1 MKPLKRIL
9 LTLSLAPGLA
19 ALAGADLVERVIV
32 RVNGDIVTQSEFE
45 ARQVASVQQA
55 RVGAGEV
62 ERYLRENN
70 ARILQEAIDELLLV
84 QRAGEL
90 GYKVPAAYLNEVIDG
105 IKKENNI
112 ASDDDLRDQLR
123 REGMSIDDLKR
134 NIERS
139 VLRRQVLQRE
149 LESKMTVPEAEVRA
163 DYDAHLADYTR
174 EPSVTLQEIFVKG
187 EGPEA
192 REAAAAL
199 ASRAR
204 AGEDFGALARENSQG
219 GTAQQ
224 GGDLGTLARGDLS
237 PELQKV
243 AFALAPGAVSEPVAQ
258 GGGYRLLKVVEKK
271 DGSVVPFAEAKDE
284 IVRRLS
290 QQRMSSAYEEYV
302 AGLRKGALIDLKVRE
317 VPLSIDVP
325 ASPGLEAPSVGRV
338 PPAGPPAAAA
348 PAAAAPAAAAPAAP
362 SPAAE
367 DIDEFTTSPQARPER
382 VAPPALPGQPA
393 PAPTPTPNPP
403 AP

>member
-1 MKPLKRIL
+1 MKPLKPIL
-9 LTLSLAPGLA
+9 LALSLASTLG
-19 ALAGADLVERVIV
+19 ALARADLVERVIV

-45 ARQVASVQQA
+45 ARQVAAVQQA

-90 GYKVPAAYLNEVIDG
+90 GYKVPGAYLDEVIEG

-112 ASDDDLRDQLR
+112 GSDDELRDQLR

-149 LESKMTVPEAEVRA
+149 LESKMTVPEAEARA

-192 REAAAAL
+192 KEKALSLAA
-199 ASRAR
+199 RAR
-204 AGEDFGALARENSQG
+204 GGEDFGVLARESSEG
-219 GTAQQ
+219 ATAAN

-237 PELQKV
+237 PDLQKV
-243 AFALAPGAVSEPVAQ
+243 AFALSPGDVSEPIAQ

-271 DGSVVPFAEAKDE
+271 DGTVVPFAEAKDE
-284 IVRRLS
+284 ISRRLS
-290 QQRMSSAYEEYV
+290 QKRMTSAYDEYV
-302 AGLRKGALIDLKVRE
+302 AGLRKTALIDLKVRE
-317 VPLSIDVP
+317 VPLSVEVP
-325 ASPGLEAPSVGRV
+325 VTPGLEAPSVGKL
-338 PPAGPPAAAA
+338 PPGGPESA
-348 PAAAAPAAAAPAAP
+348 PAAGATGSAPAGA
-362 SPAAE
+362 SPAE
-367 DIDEFTTSPQARPER
+367 ENLEEFTTSPQARPER

-403 AP
+403 VS

>member
-9 LTLSLAPGLA
+9 LTLSLAPALA
-19 ALAGADLVERVIV
+19 ALARADLVERVIV

-45 ARQVASVQQA
+45 ARQVAAVQQA

-90 GYKVPAAYLNEVIDG
+90 GYKVPAAYLNEVIEG

-149 LESKMTVPEAEVRA
+149 LESKMTVPEPEARA
-163 DYDAHLADYTR
+163 QYDSHLSDYTR

-192 REAAAAL
+192 REKVEAL
-199 ASRAR
+199 AARAR
-204 AGEDFGALARENSQG
+204 AGEDFGALARESSQG
-219 GTAQQ
+219 ATAQH
-224 GGDLGTLARGDLS
+224 GGDLGTLARGDLA

-243 AFALAPGAVSEPVAQ
+243 AFALPPGGISAPIAQ

-271 DGSVVPFAEAKDE
+271 DGSVVPFTEAKDE
-284 IVRRLS
+284 IVRHLS
-290 QQRMSSAYEEYV
+290 QQRMSSAYDEYV

-317 VPLSIDVP
+317 VPLSVDVP
-325 ASPGLEAPSVGRV
+325 ASPGLEAPSVGKV
-338 PPAGPPAAAA
+338 PPPPSEAA
-348 PAAAAPAAAAPAAP
+348 PAATAPAGTAPAAT
-362 SPAAE
+362 SPAADVE
-367 DIDEFTTSPQARPER
+367 EFTTSPQARPER
-382 VAPPALPGQPA
+382 VTPPALPGQPA
-393 PAPTPTPNPP
+393 PVPTPTPNPP

>member
-1 MKPLKRIL
+1 MKPLKPL
-9 LTLSLAPGLA
+9 LLSLSLASTLG
-19 ALAGADLVERVIV
+19 ALARADLVERVIV

-45 ARQVASVQQA
+45 ARQVAAVQQA

-90 GYKVPAAYLNEVIDG
+90 GYKVPAAYLNEVIEG

-112 ASDDDLRDQLR
+112 GSDDELRDQLR

-149 LESKMTVPEAEVRA
+149 LESKMTVPEPEARA
-163 DYDAHLADYTR
+163 DYDAHLSDYTR

-187 EGPEA
+187 EGPETKQK
-192 REAAAAL
+192 AL
-199 ASRAR
+199 SLATRAR
-204 AGEDFGALARENSQG
+204 GGEDFGALAREASEG
-219 GTAQQ
+219 ATASN
-224 GGDLGTLARGDLS
+224 GGDLGTLARGDLA

-243 AFALAPGAVSEPVAQ
+243 AFALSPGDVSDPIAQ

-284 IVRRLS
+284 ISRRLS
-290 QQRMSSAYEEYV
+290 QKRMTSAYDEYV
-302 AGLRKGALIDLKVRE
+302 AGLRKTALIDLKVRE
-317 VPLSIDVP
+317 VGVSVEVP
-325 ASPGLEAPSVGRV
+325 VTPGLEAPSVGQL
-338 PPAGPPAAAA
+338 PPTGPEAAPAAGSAPGAAA
-348 PAAAAPAAAAPAAP
+348 PAP
-362 SPAAE
+362 E
-367 DIDEFTTSPQARPER
+367 DDQEFTTSPQARPER
-382 VAPPALPGQPA
+382 VAPPALPGQPT

-403 AP
+403 AS

>member
-9 LTLSLAPGLA
+9 LTLSLALA
-19 ALAGADLVERVIV
+19 LGALARADLVERVIV

-45 ARQVASVQQA
+45 ARQVAAVQQA

-90 GYKVPAAYLNEVIDG
+90 GYKVPAAYLNEVIEG

-149 LESKMTVPEAEVRA
+149 LESKMTVPEPEVRA
-163 DYDAHLADYTR
+163 EYDSHLSEYTR
-174 EPSVTLQEIFVKG
+174 EPSVTLQEIYVKG

-192 REAAAAL
+192 RQKVDAL
-199 ASRAR
+199 AARAR
-204 AGEDFGALARENSQG
+204 AGEDFGALARESSEG
-219 GTAQQ
+219 ATAQQ

-243 AFALAPGAVSEPVAQ
+243 AFALAPGAISDPVAQ
-258 GGGYRLLKVVEKK
+258 GGGYRLFKVVEKK

-290 QQRMSSAYEEYV
+290 QTRMTSAYDEYV
-302 AGLRKGALIDLKVRE
+302 SGLRKTALIDLKVRE
-317 VPLSIDVP
+317 VPLSVDVP
-325 ASPGLEAPSVGRV
+325 ASPGLEAPSVGKV
-338 PPAGPPAAAA
+338 PPAAEAGPASAPPAA
-348 PAAAAPAAAAPAAP
+348 PAAA

-367 DIDEFTTSPQARPER
+367 EIDEFTTSPQARPER

-393 PAPTPTPNPP
+393 PAPTPTPDPP
-403 AP
+403 AS